1 MVQNVSS
8 SSGVSPE
15 TLYVCLSTWPLS
27 PQDDSMSIKM
37 PPSRIWAYLCRE
49 MEFQI
54 SASTDQ
60 SETVIQLHFQ
70 TIYPVMGSYISPRS
84 WSARVFYFLIM
95 FISLF
100 VSSLSSPP
108 SSVLLSLHQRAFPL
122 HRSNCYLGCGKLRVK
137 HLIFRKQLGV
147 RHQWHVYKDSPGRP
161 HLTLCFRKVWL
172 LKSSSAERQ
181 GMVTCALCPVKTAH
195 ECLACSDYE

>member
-1 MVQNVSS
+1 MQGDGISDICKYRPVRNSHPVTFSDHMS
-8 SSGVSPE
+8 CYGVLHQPQI
-15 TLYVCLSTWPLS
+15 LVCLC
-27 PQDDSMSIKM
+27 I
-37 PPSRIWAYLCRE
+37 
-49 MEFQI
+49 
-54 SASTDQ
+54 
-60 SETVIQLHFQ
+60 
-70 TIYPVMGSYISPRS
+70 
-84 WSARVFYFLIM
+84 YFLIM

-137 HLIFRKQLGV
+137 HLIFHKQLGV